1 MKSRD
6 VERERKLCSCPAAS
20 LLLVWDLLMWHFSSG
35 ASSFSI
41 LKQQTPIKKDDR
53 LFSSSKSQRGRNQK
67 LHWGFLGD
75 GKEDHEYGGT
85 GIALLPLPGFT
96 CRCCLSPCFRLRP
109 DGTWSDLS
117 IIISIYKKHVK
128 CRAKV
133 YLWTML
139 CLSPALHCFHFS
151 LLHMF
156 FWLFQFWLLLLTF
169 SLWLFHFRLSFW
181 LFDFWLFTN
190 CTF

>member
-1 MKSRD
+1 MKSCD

-75 GKEDHEYGGT
+75 GKEDQENGGT

-139 CLSPALHCFHFS
+139 CLSPALHCIASTFHSCTCSSDCFS
-151 LLHMF
+151 F
-156 FWLFQFWLLLLTF
+156 DFYF
-169 SLWLFHFRLSFW
+169 WLFHFWLSFW
-181 LFDFWLFTN
+181 LVDFWLFTN